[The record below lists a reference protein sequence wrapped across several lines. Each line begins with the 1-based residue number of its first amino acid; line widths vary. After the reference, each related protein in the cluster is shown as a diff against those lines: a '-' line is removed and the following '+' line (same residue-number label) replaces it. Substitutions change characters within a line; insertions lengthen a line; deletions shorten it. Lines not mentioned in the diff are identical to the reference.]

1 MMPLRANC
9 SLRRCTKQNGKSS
22 PKEMRKASPK
32 HNFCYKP
39 LSPMSKILITGAS
52 GFVGSFLVEKALEL
66 GFDTWAVLRKT
77 SSKEYLTDPRIHF
90 IELDLGNDAV
100 LTQQLSEHAAEHGA
114 FDYVIHAAGA
124 TKAPNEAAFRRTNT
138 EGTLRLARTLL
149 DLQLLNGRFVF
160 VSSLSV
166 VGAVAENPIR
176 QADGTVAQGLD
187 RYRAITDADTPQP
200 NTAYGRSKL
209 DAERA
214 LAALEGLDFVT
225 LRPTGVY
232 GPRERDYFLMAD
244 SIKKHIDFAVGYTPQ
259 ALTFI
264 YVRDLVDACFL
275 ALHRGERGRSYFLSD
290 GEVYDSRAFSD
301 LLQQEMGV
309 KWVVHIK
316 APVWFLHAVCQVSTW
331 ISKCTGK
338 MSTLNMDKFQ
348 LLRQRNWICDITP
361 AQQDLG
367 YAPQWT
373 LSRGV
378 PEAVAWYKAEGWI

>member
-1 MMPLRANC
+1 
-9 SLRRCTKQNGKSS
+9 
-22 PKEMRKASPK
+22 
-32 HNFCYKP
+32 
-39 LSPMSKILITGAS
+39 MSKILITGAS

-90 IELDLGNDAV
+90 IELDLGSDAV

-149 DLQLLNGRFVF
+149 ELQLLKGRFVF

-166 VGAVAENPIR
+166 VGAVAETPIR

-214 LAALEGLDFVT
+214 LATLEGLDYVT

-309 KWVVHIK
+309 KWVAHIK

-348 LLRQRNWICDITP
+348 LLRQRNWICDIIP

>member
-1 MMPLRANC
+1 MVPLCADYRARRCIEQNAKL
-9 SLRRCTKQNGKSS
+9 SLRETL
-22 PKEMRKASPK
+22 KASRK
-32 HNFCYKP
+32 HKICYKP
-39 LSPMSKILITGAS
+39 ISSMSKILITGAS

-100 LTQQLSEHAAEHGA
+100 LTQQLSEHAAQHGA

-209 DAERA
+209 DAERS
-214 LAALEGLDFVT
+214 LATLEGLDFVT

-275 ALHRGERGRSYFLSD
+275 ALHRGERGRCYFLSD

-361 AQQDLG
+361 TQQDLG

>member
-1 MMPLRANC
+1 MMPLCADYRARRCIEQNAKL
-9 SLRRCTKQNGKSS
+9 SLRETL
-22 PKEMRKASPK
+22 KASRK
-32 HNFCYKP
+32 HKICYKP
-39 LSPMSKILITGAS
+39 ISPMSKILITGAS

-100 LTQQLSEHAAEHGA
+100 LTQQLSEHAAQHGA

-214 LAALEGLDFVT
+214 LATLEGLDFVT

-275 ALHRGERGRSYFLSD
+275 ALHRGERGRCYFLSD

>member
-1 MMPLRANC
+1 
-9 SLRRCTKQNGKSS
+9 
-22 PKEMRKASPK
+22 
-32 HNFCYKP
+32 
-39 LSPMSKILITGAS
+39 MSKILITGAS
-52 GFVGSFLVEKALEL
+52 GFVGSFLVERALEL
-66 GFDTWAVLRKT
+66 GFETWAVLRKT
-77 SSKEYLTDPRIHF
+77 SSKAYLSDPRIHF
-90 IELDLGNDAV
+90 IELDLHNDAV
-100 LTQQLSEHAAEHGA
+100 LQQQLTAHAAEHGA

-138 EGTLRLARTLL
+138 EGTLRLARTLI
-149 DLQLLNGRFVF
+149 DLQLLKGRFVF

-166 VGAVAENPIR
+166 VGAPAEVPVRN
-176 QADGTVAQGLD
+176 ADGTIDKGLA
-187 RYRAITDADTPQP
+187 RYRAIDENDTPQP

-209 DAERA
+209 DAEHA
-214 LAALEGLDFVT
+214 LTRVEGLDFVT

-232 GPRERDYFLMAD
+232 GPREKDYFLMAD

-275 ALHRGERGRSYFLSD
+275 ALERGVRGKSYFLSD

-309 KWVVHIK
+309 KTVLHIK

-331 ISKCTGK
+331 ISKITGK

-361 AQQDLG
+361 AKEDLG
-367 YAPQWT
+367 FSPKWP

-378 PEAVAWYKAEGWI
+378 KEAVAWYKAEGWL

>member
-1 MMPLRANC
+1 
-9 SLRRCTKQNGKSS
+9 
-22 PKEMRKASPK
+22 
-32 HNFCYKP
+32 
-39 LSPMSKILITGAS
+39 MSKILITGAS

-100 LTQQLSEHAAEHGA
+100 LAQQLRTHAAEHGA

-138 EGTLRLARTLL
+138 EGTVRLARTLL
-149 DLQLLNGRFVF
+149 ELQLLKGRFVF

-166 VGAVAENPIR
+166 VGAVAENPVR
-176 QADGTVAQGLD
+176 QPDGSIAQGLE

-214 LAALEGLDFVT
+214 LATLEGLDYVT

-309 KWVVHIK
+309 KWVAHIK

-367 YAPQWT
+367 FSPQWP
-373 LSRGV
+373 LHRGV